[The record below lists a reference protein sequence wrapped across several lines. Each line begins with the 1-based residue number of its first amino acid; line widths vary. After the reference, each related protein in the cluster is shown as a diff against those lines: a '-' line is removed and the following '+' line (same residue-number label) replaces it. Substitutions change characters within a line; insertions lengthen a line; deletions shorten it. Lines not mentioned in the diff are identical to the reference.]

1 MEKRAQTW
9 TRAAAGVRYLSNRH
23 YNQGLALA
31 RQKKLSKAQRA
42 LEISLKYN
50 KYNKDARNLL
60 GLIEYSR
67 GEAGQAVAAWAVSA
81 GLNPENNI
89 AHTYIKAIQKC
100 PEGREGIDRPHK
112 RYNRALLAA
121 MEGNTDI
128 AAIEL
133 KKAVKERPN
142 YVRAKQLLALICIK
156 NGQRREAGRW
166 LESSL
171 EDDRDNE
178 DSMKWLRLLQEDG
191 QGRKGLKKADRPSNR
206 KKTDKKNIS
215 RIFKICGCMDGCRS
229 RCSGRSRFYVCAG
242 AVRSDE
248 TCHGCAGFGIQ
259 PHIIRKEYSNRRIET
274 AAVPTKG
281 DRKRNI
287 WGNTITD
294 DSKIKH
300 RICFIFFNLL

>member
-1 MEKRAQTW
+1 MEKRSQTW
-9 TRAAAGVRYLSNRH
+9 TRAAAGVGYLSNRH

-81 GLNPENNI
+81 GLNSENNI

-121 MEGNTDI
+121 MDGNTDI

-191 QGRKGLKKADRPSNR
+191 QGRKGLKKADRPSKR
-206 KKTDKKNIS
+206 KKTDKKISVGFLKSAAVWMAAGAAAAAAAGFMFVPVLSGQMKHVMDAQVLEYS
-215 RIFKICGCMDGCRS
+215 RILSEKNIQIDALKQQLSQQRETEKETFGETQS
-229 RCSGRSRFYVCAG
+229 RMT
-242 AVRSDE
+242 VR
-248 TCHGCAGFGIQ
+248 
-259 PHIIRKEYSNRRIET
+259 
-274 AAVPTKG
+274 
-281 DRKRNI
+281 
-287 WGNTITD
+287 
-294 DSKIKH
+294 
-300 RICFIFFNLL
+300 